1 MERKDRGG
9 KTSMVNKVDREVR
22 KINDREDKADMG
34 DGDWASKKEQM
45 TR

>member
-22 KINDREDKADMG
+22 KINEIEKTKQTWETETGQAR
-34 DGDWASKKEQM
+34 
-45 TR
+45 RNR